1 MLIALFT
8 LESYLIEKI
17 IPIEIDLAFPLA
29 VQWQS
34 ILLDY
39 VCGWICPWE
48 RWNENLKILFCELS
62 VTLPAKE
69 EKWQIR
75 DQLIL

>member
-1 MLIALFT
+1 MSHKVNQGLSIFTHKVPLTQHSSLELLIDLFT

-39 VCGWICPWE
+39 VCG
-48 RWNENLKILFCELS
+48 
-62 VTLPAKE
+62 
-69 EKWQIR
+69 
-75 DQLIL
+75 